1 MNCVWSK
8 YVTTNGYKQMINYIH
23 LIQSLPVAEQAFTV
37 KAINWQK
44 ALSDFHFKE
53 IFNGADNIC
62 LSRRD
67 VHDTNNIELFILKTI
82 LWGYPKG
89 MRGKNFE
96 NIYRNISTLSQVLN
110 VPDRAFLK
118 TDDLYEIQNRL
129 QKIEGLGLS
138 TYSKLL
144 YFRDFKFDGVPAL
157 ILDERLIRVFKNN
170 VFEEFD
176 SLAKISQYNSVKM
189 YNDYLQMMATLS
201 EELNVSGEQI
211 EQFLFI
217 FGNHLKPSK
226 GV

>member
-1 MNCVWSK
+1 MTILLK
-8 YVTTNGYKQMINYIH
+8 NYNQ
-23 LIQSLPVAEQAFTV
+23 LIQSLPVLDQAFTI
-37 KAINWQK
+37 KASNWQK
-44 ALSDFHFKE
+44 ALSDFHFQE
-53 IFNGADNIC
+53 IFNGADHIC

-96 NIYRNISTLSQVLN
+96 NIYRNISNLSQILN
-110 VPDRAFLK
+110 VSDRAFLK
-118 TDDLYEIQNRL
+118 TDDLYELQNKL
-129 QKIEGLGLS
+129 HKIEGLGLS
-138 TYSKLL
+138 TYSKFL

-157 ILDERLIRVFKNN
+157 ILDERLIRVFKNE
-170 VFEEFD
+170 VFVEFE
-176 SLAKISQYNSVKM
+176 SLAKISHYNSIKM
-189 YNDYLQMMATLS
+189 YKDYLQMMATLS
-201 EELNVSGEQI
+201 EELDASGEQI

>member
-1 MNCVWSK
+1 
-8 YVTTNGYKQMINYIH
+8 MINYIH
-23 LIQSLPVAEQAFTV
+23 LIQSLPVADQAFTI
-37 KAINWQK
+37 KSSNWQK
-44 ALSDFHFKE
+44 ALSDFHFQE
-53 IFNGADNIC
+53 IFNGAENIC
-62 LSRRD
+62 LSRKD
-67 VHDTNNIELFILKTI
+67 VHDTNDIELFILKTI

-96 NIYRNISTLSQVLN
+96 NIYRNLNALSQILN
-110 VPDRAFLK
+110 VSDRAFLK
-118 TDDLYEIQNRL
+118 TDDLYELQNKL
-129 QKIEGLGLS
+129 HKIEGLGLS

-157 ILDERLIRVFKNN
+157 ILDERLIRVFKKN

-176 SLAKISQYNSVKM
+176 SLAKISQYNCVKL
-189 YNDYLQMMATLS
+189 YNAYLHIMSELS
-201 EELNVSGEQI
+201 KQYKVSGEQI

>member
-1 MNCVWSK
+1 MKTIKK
-8 YVTTNGYKQMINYIH
+8 YTN
-23 LIQSLPVAEQAFTV
+23 LILSLPVADQAFTIQ
-37 KAINWQK
+37 ASNWQK
-44 ALSDFHFKE
+44 ALSDFHFQE
-53 IFNGADNIC
+53 IFNGAENIC
-62 LSRRD
+62 LSRKD

-96 NIYRNISTLSQVLN
+96 NIYRNLSALSQILN
-110 VPDRAFLK
+110 VSDRAFLK
-118 TDDLYEIQNRL
+118 SDDLYELQNKL
-129 QKIEGLGLS
+129 HKIEGLGLS

-170 VFEEFD
+170 VFEEFESID
-176 SLAKISQYNSVKM
+176 KISQYNSIKM
-189 YNDYLQMMATLS
+189 YKDYLQITALLS
-201 EELNVSGEQI
+201 AELNASGEQI

>member
-1 MNCVWSK
+1 MQGISIK
-8 YVTTNGYKQMINYIH
+8 NYTQ
-23 LIQSLPVAEQAFTV
+23 LIQSLPVADQAFTI
-37 KAINWQK
+37 KASNWQK
-44 ALSDFHFKE
+44 ALFDFHFQE
-53 IFNGADNIC
+53 IFNGAENIC
-62 LSRRD
+62 LSRKD

-96 NIYRNISTLSQVLN
+96 NIYSNLIALSAILN
-110 VPDRAFLK
+110 FPDRAFLK

-157 ILDERLIRVFKNN
+157 ILDERLIRVFKKN
-170 VFEEFD
+170 VFEEFE
-176 SLAKISQYNSVKM
+176 SLAKISQYNSIKM
-189 YNDYLQMMATLS
+189 YKDYLQIMASLS
-201 EELNVSGEQI
+201 EELNASSEQI

-226 GV
+226 AV

>member
-1 MNCVWSK
+1 
-8 YVTTNGYKQMINYIH
+8 MINYIH
-23 LIQSLPVAEQAFTV
+23 LIQSLPVSDQAFTI
-37 KAINWQK
+37 KASNWQK
-44 ALSDFHFKE
+44 ALSDFHFQE
-53 IFNGADNIC
+53 IFNGAENIC
-62 LSRRD
+62 LSRKD
-67 VHDTNNIELFILKTI
+67 LHDTNNVELFILKTI

-96 NIYRNISTLSQVLN
+96 NIYKSLSTLSRILN
-110 VPDRAFLK
+110 VHDRAFLK
-118 TDDLYEIQNRL
+118 TDDLYELQNKL

-144 YFRDFKFDGVPAL
+144 YFRDFKFNGLPAL

-170 VFEEFD
+170 VFEEFE

-189 YNDYLQMMATLS
+189 YNDYLQIMDALS
-201 EELNVSGEQI
+201 EELNASGEQT

>member
-1 MNCVWSK
+1 MTISIK
-8 YVTTNGYKQMINYIH
+8 NYTQ
-23 LIQSLPVAEQAFTV
+23 LIQSLPVADQAFTI
-37 KAINWQK
+37 KASNWQK
-44 ALSDFHFKE
+44 ALSDFHFQE
-53 IFNGADNIC
+53 IFNGADDIC

-67 VHDTNNIELFILKTI
+67 VHDTNNIELFILNTI

-96 NIYRNISTLSQVLN
+96 NICRNISTLSQVLN

-118 TDDLYEIQNRL
+118 TYDLYEIQNRL

-144 YFRDFKFDGVPAL
+144 YFRDFKFDGVPAM

>member
-1 MNCVWSK
+1 MTISIK
-8 YVTTNGYKQMINYIH
+8 NYNQ
-23 LIQSLPVAEQAFTV
+23 LIQSLPVADQAFTI
-37 KAINWQK
+37 KANNWQN
-44 ALSDFHFKE
+44 ALSDFHLQE
-53 IFNGADNIC
+53 IFNGANHIC

-96 NIYRNISTLSQVLN
+96 NIYRNLIALSEILN

-118 TDDLYEIQNRL
+118 TDDLYELQNKL
-129 QKIEGLGLS
+129 QKIGGLGLS
-138 TYSKLL
+138 TYTKLL

-157 ILDERLIRVFKNN
+157 ILDERLIRVYKNN
-170 VFEEFD
+170 VFEEFE
-176 SLAKISQYNSVKM
+176 SLAKISQYNSEKI
-189 YNDYLQMMATLS
+189 YKSYLQMMATLS
-201 EELNVSGEQI
+201 EELNASGEQI

-217 FGNHLKPSK
+217 FGNHLKPSE

>member
-1 MNCVWSK
+1 
-8 YVTTNGYKQMINYIH
+8 MINYIH
-23 LIQSLPVAEQAFTV
+23 LIQSLPVADQAFTI
-37 KAINWQK
+37 KSSNWQK
-44 ALSDFHFKE
+44 ALSDFHFQE
-53 IFNGADNIC
+53 IFNGAENIC
-62 LSRRD
+62 LSRKD

-96 NIYRNISTLSQVLN
+96 NIYSNLIALSAILN
-110 VPDRAFLK
+110 LPDRAFLK

-176 SLAKISQYNSVKM
+176 SLAKISQYNCVKL
-189 YNDYLQMMATLS
+189 YNAYLHIMSELS
-201 EELNVSGEQI
+201 KQYKVSGEQI

>member
-1 MNCVWSK
+1 
-8 YVTTNGYKQMINYIH
+8 MINYIH
-23 LIQSLPVAEQAFTV
+23 LIQSLPVADQAFTI
-37 KAINWQK
+37 KSSNWQK
-44 ALSDFHFKE
+44 ALSDFHFQE
-53 IFNGADNIC
+53 IFNGAENIC
-62 LSRRD
+62 LSRKD

-96 NIYRNISTLSQVLN
+96 NIYSNLIALSAILN
-110 VPDRAFLK
+110 LPDRAFLK

-157 ILDERLIRVFKNN
+157 ILDERLIRVFKKN

-176 SLAKISQYNSVKM
+176 SLAKISQYNCVKL
-189 YNDYLQMMATLS
+189 YNAYLHIMSELS
-201 EELNVSGEQI
+201 KQYKVSGEQI

>member
-1 MNCVWSK
+1 MTIRK
-8 YVTTNGYKQMINYIH
+8 YTQ
-23 LIQSLPVAEQAFTV
+23 LIQSLPVADQAFTI
-37 KAINWQK
+37 KASNWQK
-44 ALSDFHFKE
+44 ALSDFHFQE

-62 LSRRD
+62 LSRKD
-67 VHDTNNIELFILKTI
+67 VQETNNLELFILKTI

-89 MRGKNFE
+89 MRGRNFE
-96 NIYRNISTLSQVLN
+96 NIYRNLSALSQILN
-110 VPDRAFLK
+110 VPDRAFLNA
-118 TDDLYEIQNRL
+118 DDLYELQNEL

-157 ILDERLIRVFKNN
+157 ILDERLIRVFKNK
-170 VFEEFD
+170 VFEEFE
-176 SLAKISQYNSVKM
+176 SLAKISQYNSINM
-189 YNDYLQMMATLS
+189 YKDYLHMMTTLS

-226 GV
+226 EL

>member
-1 MNCVWSK
+1 
-8 YVTTNGYKQMINYIH
+8 MINYIH
-23 LIQSLPVAEQAFTV
+23 LIQSLPVADQAFTI
-37 KAINWQK
+37 KSSNWQK
-44 ALSDFHFKE
+44 ALSDFHFQE
-53 IFNGADNIC
+53 IFNGAENIC
-62 LSRRD
+62 LSRKD

-96 NIYRNISTLSQVLN
+96 NIYSNLIALSAILN
-110 VPDRAFLK
+110 LPDRAFLK

-157 ILDERLIRVFKNN
+157 ILDERLIRVFKKN

-176 SLAKISQYNSVKM
+176 SLAKISQYNCVKL
-189 YNDYLQMMATLS
+189 YNAYLHIMSELS
-201 EELNVSGEQI
+201 KQYKVSGEQI

-217 FGNHLKPSK
+217 FGNHLKPST